1 VYGSYWGLSH
11 QVPAGLN
18 FALSGAP
25 YWTTDIGG
33 YWPPHD
39 DPLADPAFQ
48 ELYARWF
55 EYGTFCP
62 IFRTHG
68 HRPHNELWS
77 FDKFEPVLVSYDKLR
92 YRLMPYI
99 YSLAWK
105 VTSEDYTIQRPLVMD
120 WRTDPNTWNLGDEFM
135 FGPAILVNPVL
146 KANTTKRDVYLPAAA
161 AWYDF
166 WTGKLL
172 NGNQEIDADAPL
184 ERLPLFVRAGSIVP
198 MGPQIEYAAQDPA
211 GPIEL
216 RIYRGADGK
225 FDLYEDGG
233 DGYEYEKGE
242 HAVIPIRWD
251 DHTGVLTIGAREGS
265 FPGIVEDRRF
275 RVVLVADGRGVGADV
290 TSSANAEISY
300 EGKEVKATIK

>member
-1 VYGSYWGLSH
+1 
-11 QVPAGLN
+11 
-18 FALSGAP
+18 
-25 YWTTDIGG
+25 
-33 YWPPHD
+33 
-39 DPLADPAFQ
+39 
-48 ELYARWF
+48 
-55 EYGTFCP
+55 
-62 IFRTHG
+62 
-68 HRPHNELWS
+68 
-77 FDKFEPVLVSYDKLR
+77 
-92 YRLMPYI
+92 
-99 YSLAWK
+99 
-105 VTSEDYTIQRPLVMD
+105 
-120 WRTDPNTWNLGDEFM
+120 M

-146 KANTTKRDVYLPAAA
+146 KANTTKRNVYLPAAP

-166 WTGKLL
+166 WTGKSL
-172 NGNQEIDADAPL
+172 NGAQDIEADAPL
-184 ERLPLFVRAGSIVP
+184 ERMPLFVRAGSIVP

-275 RVVLVADGRGVGADV
+275 RVVLVADGRSVGADV
-290 TSSANAEISY
+290 TSSANTELSY
-300 EGKEVKATIK
+300 EGKEVKTTIK

>member
-1 VYGSYWGLSH
+1 
-11 QVPAGLN
+11 
-18 FALSGAP
+18 
-25 YWTTDIGG
+25 
-33 YWPPHD
+33 
-39 DPLADPAFQ
+39 
-48 ELYARWF
+48 
-55 EYGTFCP
+55 
-62 IFRTHG
+62 
-68 HRPHNELWS
+68 
-77 FDKFEPVLVSYDKLR
+77 
-92 YRLMPYI
+92 
-99 YSLAWK
+99 
-105 VTSEDYTIQRPLVMD
+105 
-120 WRTDPNTWNLGDEFM
+120 
-135 FGPAILVNPVL
+135 VL
-146 KANTTKRDVYLPAAA
+146 KADTTKRSVYLPAAP

-166 WTGKLL
+166 WTGKSL